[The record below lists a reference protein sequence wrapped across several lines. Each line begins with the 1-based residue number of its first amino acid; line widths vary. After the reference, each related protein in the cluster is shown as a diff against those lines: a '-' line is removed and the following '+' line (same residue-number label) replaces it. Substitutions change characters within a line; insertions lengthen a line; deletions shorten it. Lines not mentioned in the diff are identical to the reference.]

1 MQASFP
7 SSPGAVLPRDF
18 ENLFDIEQLLSHRVD
33 TVYGGNVAQL
43 SLLCAHGQTVMA
55 VGTRFSVT
63 VEEERALLME
73 NIEVAKVWPR
83 DPPIF

>member
-1 MQASFP
+1 M
-7 SSPGAVLPRDF
+7 L
-18 ENLFDIEQLLSHRVD
+18 ENLLDIEQLLSQGVV
-33 TVYGGNVAQL
+33 TGLWWMLAQL
-43 SLLCAHGQTVMA
+43 SLQCAHGQTVMA

-73 NIEVAKVWPR
+73 NIEVAKVWLR